1 MSRIHALKFLVLQAL
16 NKNKSNISV
25 GLHNEI
31 AKSLKIITKKESL
44 IVTWISKEKIKEI
57 EIDDKKFN
65 FYIKSEFDQT
75 SNNKQIDTNESNAKE
90 LVLKIIQLSL

>member
-1 MSRIHALKFLVLQAL
+1 ML
-16 NKNKSNISV
+16 KSNISV

-57 EIDDKKFN
+57 EIDDKKFY